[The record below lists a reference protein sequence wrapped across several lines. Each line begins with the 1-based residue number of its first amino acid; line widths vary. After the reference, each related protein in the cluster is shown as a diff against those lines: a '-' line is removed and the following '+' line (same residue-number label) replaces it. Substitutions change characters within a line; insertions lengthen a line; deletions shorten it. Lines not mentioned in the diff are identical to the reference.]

1 MKNVKEIVRKSMLD
15 NSTKDEMYKDI
26 CDKLNCSRHAAK
38 VLLHSFI
45 WECSEAYMI
54 HAAFDSSNLIG
65 DIKVGK
71 EFKEPEMKPTV
82 KVGNLYQIKDFQT
95 QQVIAKGEVEQVYS
109 DGTYIIKIFEYAK
122 PYAHLCGYH
131 LIVSKDDLILDAGDE
146 KFAVPRYEVLR

>member
-1 MKNVKEIVRKSMLD
+1 MKNVKEVVRKTMLD
-15 NSTKDEMYKDI
+15 NPAKDEMYKDI

-54 HAAFDSSNLIG
+54 HAAFDSSNLMG

-82 KVGNLYQIKDFQT
+82 EVGNLYQIKDFQT

-109 DGTYIIKIFEYAK
+109 DGTYFISIYQYAK
-122 PYAHLCGYH
+122 SYAHLRGCR
-131 LIVSKDDLILDAGDE
+131 LIVSKEDLIYENSDR
-146 KFAVPRYEVLR
+146 FAVPRYEVVR